1 MQQQYY
7 IDRTQVPL
15 KVRARYGFTVILALS
30 GAFWL
35 WATIIVTEYTRTQP
49 TLDWDDT
56 GFGRGFGV
64 FIFLTLGF
72 QLNYLFLYFVIQN
85 LAGDD
90 EAQVIRYA
98 ALLRGTESGWQAL
111 SYGLESLTVFAH
123 HGGVYM
129 NFALW
134 AVSLAPA
141 WLVIRHFGTGE
152 DRSGNIEGGSL
163 GSSAVEAESVEYRG
177 GEDPK

>member
-1 MQQQYY
+1 M
-7 IDRTQVPL
+7 
-15 KVRARYGFTVILALS
+15 
-30 GAFWL
+30 
-35 WATIIVTEYTRTQP
+35 VTEYTRTRP
-49 TLDWDDT
+49 TLDWADA

-64 FIFLTLGF
+64 FVFLTLGF

-111 SYGLESLTVFAH
+111 SYGLESLPVFAH

-141 WLVIRHFGTGE
+141 WLVIRRFGTPDG
-152 DRSGNIEGGSL
+152 RSDHVEGGSL
-163 GSSAVEAESVEYRG
+163 GSGALEAESAEYRA

>member
-1 MQQQYY
+1 MVAEYS
-7 IDRTQVPL
+7 RT
-15 KVRARYGFTVILALS
+15 R
-30 GAFWL
+30 
-35 WATIIVTEYTRTQP
+35 P
-49 TLDWDDT
+49 TLDWDDA

-64 FIFLTLGF
+64 FVFLTLGF

-90 EAQVIRYA
+90 ESQVIRYA

-141 WLVIRHFGTGE
+141 WLVIREFGADKEG
-152 DRSGNIEGGSL
+152 SVEGGS
-163 GSSAVEAESVEYRG
+163 SSAAEAEAAAYR
-177 GEDPK
+177 EELDPK